1 MIDLQ
6 QKVMQNIILY
16 ASQQSQMTDIILWV
30 VLVATIIALGV
41 LVYLQQR
48 IGKSLKFEIKQL
60 NKIKKNNVEYEF
72 VLKTMRLATW
82 HIDPVTME
90 IVFDNDFRDKHD
102 TYAPSGGET
111 TSNLGEAMSE
121 QDRQKMNQVIKDLY
135 DGVIDEAHLEYQI
148 LLPHSPKKYY
158 WSESYAIVAERDIDG
173 KPKRIVGTSMRIDER
188 KELEEALVEA
198 RNRAE
203 ESDRLKTA
211 FLANMSHE
219 IRTPLNAII
228 GFTSVIPD
236 VQDPEERKTL
246 LDLINE
252 NTQKLL
258 RIIDDVVNISKVEA
272 GKEELDLSSFDLN
285 MLIEETLSLYQPKA
299 KEGVSLV
306 TAMRNESQIIMTDRS
321 RLTEILRALL
331 SNAVKFTSNGQVTIG
346 YEQPADG
353 RITIFVKDTGKGIAE
368 EHQKRIFEKFYKV
381 DEYIPGAGLGLSLC
395 HTLAY
400 SLGGSVTVESQLGKG
415 SVFRLDIPMQ

>member
-1 MIDLQ
+1 
-6 QKVMQNIILY
+6 MQNIILY

-30 VLVATIIALGV
+30 VLVLAIFALGL
-41 LVYLQQR
+41 LVYWQLR
-48 IGKSLKFEIKQL
+48 IGKNLKYEIKQL
-60 NKIKKNNVEYEF
+60 NKINKNNVEYEF
-72 VLKTMRLATW
+72 VLKTMRLSTW
-82 HIDPVTME
+82 HIDPETME

-102 TYAPSGGET
+102 TYAPAGGET
-111 TSNLGEAMSE
+111 TSNLGAAMSD
-121 QDRQKMNQVIKDLY
+121 QDRQKMFKAIKDLY

-158 WSESYAIVAERDIDG
+158 WSESYAAVAERDIDG

-188 KELEEALVEA
+188 KALEEALVEA

-228 GFTSVIPD
+228 GFTSLIPD
-236 VQDPEERKTL
+236 VQDPEERKSL

-258 RIIDDVVNISKVEA
+258 RIIDDVVNISKIEA
-272 GKEELDLSSFDLN
+272 GKEELLLSSFDLN
-285 MLIEETLSLYQPKA
+285 MVIEEIVGIFQMKVHD
-299 KEGVSLV
+299 GVQMV
-306 TAMRNESQIIMTDRS
+306 TDFHSESQLMLTDRS
-321 RLTEILRALL
+321 RLTEILRALI
-331 SNAVKFTSNGQVTIG
+331 SNAVKFTNNGQITVG
-346 YEQPADG
+346 YEAPVDG

-368 EHQKRIFEKFYKV
+368 ENQKRIFEKFYKV
-381 DEYIPGAGLGLSLC
+381 DEYIPGAGLGLNLC
-395 HTLAY
+395 HTMAY
-400 SLGGSVTVESQLGKG
+400 SLGGSVTVESKLGEG
-415 SVFRLDIPMQ
+415 STFRLDIPMQ